1 MTSERISF
9 FSLYAIE
16 LFYWRVHFEMKRRA
30 FLCRVGCSLSGDSS
44 SGAHMSLDSQNGI
57 NYPVRRLKF
66 IPKSLH
72 QLFHHNFRFSFSF
85 FFVCGMMTISKKWT
99 RVLCFIVS
107 SFFIIKIKR
116 KKKNRRRRR
125 KVSRLLS
132 LCQRK
137 KKKPQKVLP
146 FVVVS
151 SRCGSLLDIQL
162 LLCNTMGNRRPSS
175 CLQEHSST
183 FDWIA
188 CVCVFVI
195 YLAAATKTETLLLL
209 LQRIAQR
216 GYVWH

>member
-1 MTSERISF
+1 
-9 FSLYAIE
+9 
-16 LFYWRVHFEMKRRA
+16 
-30 FLCRVGCSLSGDSS
+30 
-44 SGAHMSLDSQNGI
+44 MSLDSQNGI

-85 FFVCGMMTISKKWT
+85 LFCVWNDDDESAVNSRIVFYCLFFFHHQNKKE
-99 RVLCFIVS
+99 
-107 SFFIIKIKR
+107 
-116 KKKNRRRRR
+116 KKNRRRRRR

-195 YLAAATKTETLLLL
+195 YLAAATKTESLL